1 MKCRKCILCLLMVT
15 ACGVTQTN
23 LNTLE
28 KLRSTHQRQ
37 WNEWHNIGYD
47 LMLMGDDAVPFLI
60 QTLTDENLKARQWMS
75 ESESVCRRVMY
86 FLEEYYPDTRAL
98 PALTQVFLSDASQ
111 HLRWRAAVVIA
122 GIDAKYARQLMNE
135 HLDGDMETQGV
146 AFDILEMLGDKRVP
160 SMRVSALVSR
170 LENPETRRKA
180 AFALAERKDKRAVP
194 VLLEMLDDKE
204 LRYKKDV
211 IIALARIGDKR
222 AIPVLLNVLNDL
234 NPRINIYFK
243 ERVLNGL
250 AQTGDERAIP
260 VLLNFL
266 NFDSVNLDHEVVRVI
281 NAFGPSIVPPLLERM
296 KQTESHKIQDRIA
309 HGLKRVHHPELAPIY
324 EQVYLETEDS
334 GVESSMLE
342 AFANMGAVGFE
353 YLLKLAKQKPDYR
366 ALHRLSTY
374 NGAAVVDAVA
384 GLALD
389 ESYPF
394 RSKAINALGLFGELW
409 KAEISE
415 HIPRLLTDTDPV
427 VILNTLY
434 LIQELKMTESWEAEI
449 AEHVQHLL
457 MDADPEV
464 KFRTIRLIKH
474 LKIIEMIPALQKLTQ
489 TANAQIRNAAHN
501 VLAVLSQATPLKISV
516 EMNRQRYDYGQPV
529 DLTYHI
535 TNVSAHPITI
545 CTFGMS
551 MVDEFLKL
559 EIQLPDGTFGEY
571 YGPRAYLVPPSRED
585 YQTLKSGDELTV
597 TASVSEFYW
606 LYQPGRYTIQI
617 RFYPADDGL
626 EFGFLAWI
634 RTLTAPKVH
643 FDIEPPTAEQFNT
656 MLARIDA
663 ERITEATR
671 PQTIE
676 TCHQLGELQ
685 RPEAIP
691 ALKKLAL
698 MHPDLGLGE
707 HVLSALAK
715 FSNHP
720 ELTPMWI
727 RTLEVG
733 NLGSVHRMAIK
744 ALGASGDSRAI
755 EPLWR
760 TAYRNSNYTIE
771 AVLALQQLGDD
782 SSVEWFRNSAWRKL
796 QDWYKIERKN
806 GTQMLRQ
813 LQPRR
818 NERQSRRNQ
827 PPDPQQVLTDAWFSA
842 IIHDRQIGVKWVVA
856 GAKTVTLT
864 DVEGLLKHPNP
875 KIQRSAAYAL
885 ARLGNASGAHLIQSD
900 LYANNVHT
908 RLRARRALLSIR
920 RQ

>member
-1 MKCRKCILCLLMVT
+1 M
-15 ACGVTQTN
+15 N
-23 LNTLE
+23 
-28 KLRSTHQRQ
+28 H
-37 WNEWHNIGYD
+37 
-47 LMLMGDDAVPFLI
+47 
-60 QTLTDENLKARQWMS
+60 
-75 ESESVCRRVMY
+75 
-86 FLEEYYPDTRAL
+86 TR
-98 PALTQVFLSDASQ
+98 
-111 HLRWRAAVVIA
+111 
-122 GIDAKYARQLMNE
+122 
-135 HLDGDMETQGV
+135 
-146 AFDILEMLGDKRVP
+146 
-160 SMRVSALVSR
+160 
-170 LENPETRRKA
+170 
-180 AFALAERKDKRAVP
+180 
-194 VLLEMLDDKE
+194 
-204 LRYKKDV
+204 
-211 IIALARIGDKR
+211 
-222 AIPVLLNVLNDL
+222 
-234 NPRINIYFK
+234 
-243 ERVLNGL
+243 
-250 AQTGDERAIP
+250 
-260 VLLNFL
+260 
-266 NFDSVNLDHEVVRVI
+266 
-281 NAFGPSIVPPLLERM
+281 
-296 KQTESHKIQDRIA
+296 
-309 HGLKRVHHPELAPIY
+309 
-324 EQVYLETEDS
+324 
-334 GVESSMLE
+334 
-342 AFANMGAVGFE
+342 
-353 YLLKLAKQKPDYR
+353 
-366 ALHRLSTY
+366 
-374 NGAAVVDAVA
+374 
-384 GLALD
+384 
-389 ESYPF
+389 F
-394 RSKAINALGLFGELW
+394 RSEAIEGLGRFGELW

-529 DLTYHI
+529 DLTYRI

-571 YGPRAYLVPPSRED
+571 HGRRAYLVPPSRED

-626 EFGFLAWI
+626 EFGFLHGSEHLL
-634 RTLTAPKVH
+634 RPKC
-643 FDIEPPTAEQFNT
+643 ISILNRPTAEQFNT

-663 ERITEATR
+663 ERITGATR

-771 AVLALQQLGDD
+771 AVLALQTT
-782 SSVEWFRNSAWRKL
+782 W
-796 QDWYKIERKN
+796 
-806 GTQMLRQ
+806 
-813 LQPRR
+813 P
-818 NERQSRRNQ
+818 
-827 PPDPQQVLTDAWFSA
+827 
-842 IIHDRQIGVKWVVA
+842 
-856 GAKTVTLT
+856 
-864 DVEGLLKHPNP
+864 
-875 KIQRSAAYAL
+875 
-885 ARLGNASGAHLIQSD
+885 
-900 LYANNVHT
+900 
-908 RLRARRALLSIR
+908 
-920 RQ
+920 